1 MGNNNRNPTQ
11 EKASVTYKGWIPNV
25 AGRLSFSVFGYTN
38 DPTRAIVE
46 NVADAQ
52 DRFII
57 CYQKRVLADGVL
69 PLKAVT
75 SELFFNLKGK
85 FWFVCVAHGDDR
97 PSSSDSALQG
107 YLFLFH
113 QKDRWNNV
121 AKQPVRDAQSQLRRY
136 KSEGLSTPLD
146 QHCEDLYNRLVS
158 NLRKT
163 ASFHCTFSVCRDGE
177 TVLVPP
183 TLDSLP
189 EHSPTFPPN
198 PKHRQMMLRG
208 VLSQMFFFL
217 RDVGHIHQHHN
228 PKTDTIIDVHECRN
242 GDDYS
247 WRCETLRCLYRK
259 ALEYKRVKRDET
271 FSSSLGVLAYAKSF
285 ERSSSRKLKA
295 QQFQYPLEPAVY
307 SDCLMDSI
315 RANQA
320 AVASRY
326 ADQLRRFEVN
336 RNTLLAILTILF
348 ALVGMIK
355 ISNVDQSQLA
365 RPSIVLIQL
374 ANLLIKHPV
383 EILAFTVAGVFFFL
397 NHLGLIDIADFR
409 IFRALTKLMQVMRK
423 RTAALISIIIGIAI
437 GAATGYFLASQFLAE
452 AARIIW

>member
-1 MGNNNRNPTQ
+1 
-11 EKASVTYKGWIPNV
+11 
-25 AGRLSFSVFGYTN
+25 
-38 DPTRAIVE
+38 
-46 NVADAQ
+46 
-52 DRFII
+52 
-57 CYQKRVLADGVL
+57 
-69 PLKAVT
+69 
-75 SELFFNLKGK
+75 
-85 FWFVCVAHGDDR
+85 
-97 PSSSDSALQG
+97 
-107 YLFLFH
+107 
-113 QKDRWNNV
+113 
-121 AKQPVRDAQSQLRRY
+121 
-136 KSEGLSTPLD
+136 
-146 QHCEDLYNRLVS
+146 
-158 NLRKT
+158 
-163 ASFHCTFSVCRDGE
+163 
-177 TVLVPP
+177 
-183 TLDSLP
+183 
-189 EHSPTFPPN
+189 
-198 PKHRQMMLRG
+198 
-208 VLSQMFFFL
+208 
-217 RDVGHIHQHHN
+217 
-228 PKTDTIIDVHECRN
+228 
-242 GDDYS
+242 
-247 WRCETLRCLYRK
+247 
-259 ALEYKRVKRDET
+259 
-271 FSSSLGVLAYAKSF
+271 
-285 ERSSSRKLKA
+285 
-295 QQFQYPLEPAVY
+295 
-307 SDCLMDSI
+307 MDSI